1 MGLFSISLNSAQDLL
16 MVQLEMLYDAE
27 KRLADALPAMMWRAH
42 STELQQALQS
52 RLDQTERQLA
62 RLQQIFSTQG
72 RWAQRETCAAMK
84 GLLAD
89 ALNLSSAHGDPG
101 VRDAALIAV
110 VQAIGHYEIA
120 SYATACSLARQ
131 LGQEHIAS
139 LLQTTVDEE
148 HETDRALTAIAVNI
162 VHHQFA

>member
-1 MGLFSISLNSAQDLL
+1 MGLFSISLNSIHDLL
-16 MVQLEMLYDAE
+16 MVQLETLYDA
-27 KRLADALPAMMWRAH
+27 KRRLAEALPAMMWRAH
-42 STELQQALQS
+42 SPDLQQALQG
-52 RLDQTERQLA
+52 RLEQTERQLA
-62 RLQQIFSTQG
+62 RLQEIFSAQG

-101 VRDAALIAV
+101 VKDAALIAA

-120 SYATACSLARQ
+120 SYSTAGCLARQ
-131 LGQEHIAS
+131 LGHEHIAS

-148 HETDRALTAIAVNI
+148 HETDRALTAIAANI